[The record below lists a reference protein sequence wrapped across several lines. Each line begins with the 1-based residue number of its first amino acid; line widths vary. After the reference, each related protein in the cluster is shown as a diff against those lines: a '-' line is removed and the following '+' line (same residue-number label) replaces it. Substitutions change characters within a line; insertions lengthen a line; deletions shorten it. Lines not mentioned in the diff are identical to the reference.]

1 MTLMLELTPDL
12 EGALAE
18 QARQQGTTPE
28 RFALAGLRTV
38 LGVSADS
45 VKENRVALLNAV
57 RAGDRDAW
65 YALLEM
71 APPVAHFDAATGLP
85 TVAPPRE
92 SLRREHLYE
101 D

>member
-28 RFALAGLRTV
+28 GFALAGLRTV
-38 LGVSADS
+38 LGISERSA
-45 VKENRVALLNAV
+45 ENARAGLLAAA
-57 RAGDRDAW
+57 RAGDKDAW

-71 APPVAHFDAATGLP
+71 APPIAQCDSVTGLP
-85 TVAPPRE
+85 TAAPPRE
-92 SLRREHLYE
+92 ALRRENLYE